1 MKGLLLKDYYMAIR
15 YCRSFLLVSLVFI
28 ITSMISEGNVF
39 TMVYPV
45 VFCGMMAVTLIGYEE
60 RSRWTFYCEAF
71 PYSRAQ
77 IVSSK
82 YVFTAIVILGVIV
95 LTAIAQGIRMSVSG
109 TLEVLPF
116 INLIAILFLVGCAA
130 PAVLMPF
137 IFKYGVEKGRMGYYI
152 VIGAAC
158 AVGAVLTMETP
169 DILFS
174 ISAVWLPF
182 ICLSAGMIV
191 FGISWRMSIRFYE
204 NREL

>member
-1 MKGLLLKDYYMAIR
+1 MRGLLLKDYYMAIR
-15 YCRSFLLVSLVFI
+15 YCRSFLFVSLVFI
-28 ITSMISEGNVF
+28 VISMVAESNVF
-39 TMVYPV
+39 MIIYPV

-60 RSRWTFYCEAF
+60 RSRWTLYCEAF

-82 YVFTAIVILGVIV
+82 YIFTAIVILGVIV
-95 LTAIAQGIRMSVSG
+95 LTAIAQGIRLTVNGTMEVMS
-109 TLEVLPF
+109 F
-116 INLIAILFLVGCAA
+116 INLIAILFLLGCAA

-152 VIGAAC
+152 VIGVAC
-158 AVGAVLTMETP
+158 AVGAVLTMQKP
-169 DILFS
+169 DMLFS
-174 ISAVWLPF
+174 VSAVWMPVV
-182 ICLSAGMIV
+182 CLVVGTVI